1 MTDKQAD
8 DDAKQPPSPPEGG
21 AEPRARTEKPSS
33 AGLVEWQAPVFWM
46 SCGALLAGLVAGA
59 VVLVQRVGIERDL
72 MAVATTL
79 PPAAQA
85 TAVAVPRRH
94 EPAVPAAAPA
104 ATPGPSD
111 MEGPSVQEPD
121 TRKIVATPRRTARSA
136 KLVAKPAPR
145 HAAATQPARKKTA
158 VRRKQLANVGGYSEV
173 FKRCPWPGEPGAVEC
188 RRHVCNGAE
197 SEGPAC
203 KPYRSGL
210 R

>member
-1 MTDKQAD
+1 MTDKQAGS
-8 DDAKQPPSPPEGG
+8 DAKQPPPPPEGG
-21 AEPRARTEKPSS
+21 AEPHARTEKPSG

-79 PPAAQA
+79 PPAAPT
-85 TAVAVPRRH
+85 TAPAAPRSI
-94 EPAVPAAAPA
+94 EPAVPAPAP
-104 ATPGPSD
+104 TSKPSSAE
-111 MEGPSVQEPD
+111 MAGPSVQEPD
-121 TRKIVATPRRTARSA
+121 ARKTVATPRRTARSA
-136 KLVAKPAPR
+136 KAVAKPAPR
-145 HAAATQPARKKTA
+145 YAAATQPARKKTA
-158 VRRKQLANVGGYSEV
+158 VRRKQLASVGGYSEV

-188 RRHVCNGAE
+188 RRHICNGAE

-203 KPYRSGL
+203 KPYRSKL